1 MTSTRRTVGLFGGS
15 FNPPHMGHT
24 LASLWVLQTQAVDE
38 LWWMPTYQHA
48 FGKELASYAHRMAM
62 CALAVADLPR
72 VSLCAIEE
80 RLGGESRTFDTV
92 AVLKQEH
99 PSSDFA
105 LVIGTDILDETGS
118 WKNWDGLMEMV
129 SLIVVGR
136 RGYGDVHAAS
146 FALPNISSTT
156 IRAALAAGDTEAEVF
171 QAWMVRDV
179 QEYVVEHGL
188 YR

>member
-1 MTSTRRTVGLFGGS
+1 MTSARRTVGLFGGS

-48 FGKELASYAHRMAM
+48 FGKDLASYEHRMVM
-62 CALAVADLPR
+62 CERAVADLPR
-72 VSLCAIEE
+72 VALCDIEK

-92 AVLKQEH
+92 TVLREEH
-99 PSSDFA
+99 PDTDFA
-105 LVIGTDILDETGS
+105 LVIGTDILAETQD

-136 RGYGDVHAAS
+136 SGHDGADAQS
-146 FALPNISSTT
+146 LALPNVSSTS
-156 IRAALAAGDTEAEVF
+156 IRQALAAGDVDHEVIE
-171 QAWMVRDV
+171 AWMVRDV
-179 QEYVVEHGL
+179 QEYVLEHGL